1 MKSDSDFFEAEPGAE
16 SLPGTSYPMTNQPK
30 LPHEMPYEATVSP
43 KHFAAV
49 ILSVLLG
56 ILGIDRM
63 YLGRVGLGIAKLI
76 AWAATFYISF
86 SLIDFDADD
95 SFTITDLLWPNFIGI
110 TGVPTS
116 VRELIAL
123 PVNIWIFVDIALI
136 GLGKAR
142 DGSGNP
148 LISYRANDTTLQM
161 TRQGIRPYQ
170 AQISPKHH
178 TAVILSVIPITSM
191 LGVDR
196 FYTGRRILGILKI
209 LTLGGLGI
217 WALIDTILIA
227 NGRARD
233 KEGKSLITPSYYPN
247 KTIPQ
252 APDTEAPV
260 FEERHYATKPEA
272 AT

>member
-16 SLPGTSYPMTNQPK
+16 SLPDASHPMTSQPRS
-30 LPHEMPYEATVSP
+30 PREMPYEATVSP
-43 KHFAAV
+43 KHFTAV

-63 YLGRVGLGIAKLI
+63 YMGRVALGIAKLI
-76 AWAATFYISF
+76 AWAATFYVSF

-123 PVNIWIFVDIALI
+123 PANIWFYIDIALI

-142 DGSGNP
+142 DGSGDP
-148 LISYRANDTTLQM
+148 LISYRSNDTTLQM
-161 TRQGIRPYQ
+161 TKQGRRPYQ

-178 TAVILSVIPITSM
+178 AAVILSVIPITSM

-196 FYTGRRILGILKI
+196 FYTGRKALGIFKI

-233 KEGKSLITPSYYPN
+233 NEGQSLITPIYYPN
-247 KTIPQ
+247 Q
-252 APDTEAPV
+252 AMPEVPDTEAPV
-260 FEERHYATKPEA
+260 FDP
-272 AT
+272 